1 MSVTKERK
9 GEIIKD
15 FAINSNDTGSVEVQV
30 AVLTTRIENLTNHL
44 RTHKKDVSTRR
55 GLLGMVNR
63 RARLLR
69 YLKRSD
75 AKRYQALVQRL
86 GIRG

>member
-1 MSVTKERK
+1 MVSTDPRRRPELDDEDD
-9 GEIIKD
+9 GGLEED
-15 FAINSNDTGSVEVQV
+15 EVEVQV

-69 YLKRSD
+69 YLKRTD
-75 AKRYQALVQRL
+75 PKRYQALVQRL